1 MSVKSSLALQYS
13 CQDYHL
19 KNAIVIASLSL
30 MLTACATVRPETTT
44 LPEQAAVKAEIDT
57 AAKPGAEPDQELHQD
72 PLPAATLTDE
82 ILFKLLAAEIAFQ
95 RGQWQPAYIATLG
108 VAQET
113 RDPRIARR
121 AAEIAMNANQPAE
134 ALAAIRLWR
143 VLAPHSEPAAQLY
156 LGLVILSDNPA
167 EAQPMLAQRLAAADP
182 QERGELINRIQ
193 HLLLRS
199 SNKPIAFDMLEQ
211 LLAPYAD
218 LPQTPLA
225 LAQGALAKGD
235 RERALQEAGRAL
247 KADPDSELAVLT
259 LAQMSADQIAAV
271 AVLTQFLDVHPQAH
285 EVRIAY
291 ARILI
296 EQKQFEPAR
305 RQFEILLKAQPQ
317 NLGVMYAL
325 GILGV
330 QANDLGSAE
339 KYLGA
344 YVAALESMPH
354 EQHDPAQAL
363 MILAQIAED
372 RNDLAGALRW
382 LEKIAPDG
390 RQSPAYFSALL
401 KRAQLIARQGDLPA
415 AQKLLQSH
423 AGADA
428 RQQVQII
435 LAQAQILREAGLDG
449 AALAAL
455 ETGRKQF
462 PDDTEL
468 LYDYAMAAEKLQLHK
483 QMEAAL
489 RRVIKLD
496 PQKQHAYNA
505 LGYSL
510 AERNLRLPEARTLIA
525 HALELAPEDP
535 FIMDSMG
542 WVEFRLGKLKQ
553 AEALLRRAYA
563 LRPDVEIGAH
573 LGEVLWASGKKDEA
587 QQLWRAALAKDP
599 ANETLKNTLTRFK
612 IQL

>member
-1 MSVKSSLALQYS
+1 M
-13 CQDYHL
+13 

-30 MLTACATVRPETTT
+30 MLAACATVQPETTT
-44 LPEQAAVKAEIDT
+44 LPEQAAVEAEIDT
-57 AAKPGAEPDQELHQD
+57 AAEPGAEPDQEFHQD

-95 RGQWQPAYIATLG
+95 RGQWQPAYIATLA

-121 AAEIAMNANQPAE
+121 ATEIAMSASQPAE

-167 EAQPMLAQRLAAADP
+167 EAQPMLAQRLAAAGP
-182 QERGELINRIQ
+182 QERGELIIQ
-193 HLLLRS
+193 IQRLLLRAR
-199 SNKPIAFDMLEQ
+199 NKTIAFDMLEQ
-211 LLAPYAD
+211 LLAPYAG

-247 KADPDSELAVLT
+247 KTDPDSELAVLT
-259 LAQMSADQIAAV
+259 LAQMSADQNAAV
-271 AVLTQFLDVHPQAH
+271 AVLTQFLDSHPQAH

-317 NLGVMYAL
+317 DPGVMYAL

-330 QANDLGSAE
+330 QASDLGSAE

-354 EQHDPAQAL
+354 KQHDPAQAL

-372 RNDLAGALRW
+372 RKDLAGALRW
-382 LEKIAPDG
+382 LEKIAPG
-390 RQSPAYFSALL
+390 ERQSPAYFSALL
-401 KRAQLIARQGDLPA
+401 KRAQLIASQGNLPT
-415 AQKLLQSH
+415 AQKLLQNHTS
-423 AGADA
+423 DDP

-435 LAQAQILREAGLDG
+435 LMQALILREAGLDG

-455 ETGRKQF
+455 ETGRKRF

-489 RRVIKLD
+489 RRVIKLE

-525 HALELAPEDP
+525 RALELAPEDP

-599 ANETLKNTLTRFK
+599 ANETLKNTLTRLK

>member
-1 MSVKSSLALQYS
+1 M
-13 CQDYHL
+13 
-19 KNAIVIASLSL
+19 KNTILIASLSL
-30 MLTACATVRPETTT
+30 MLAACAAVQPETATA
-44 LPEQAAVKAEIDT
+44 PQAETEAT
-57 AAKPGAEPDQELHQD
+57 AEPVASGLPQGHPELDQADTGPAPEAIQD
-72 PLPAATLTDE
+72 PLPAATLTNE
-82 ILFKLLAAEIAFQ
+82 ILFKLLAAEIAYQ
-95 RGQWQPAYIATLG
+95 RDQWQAAYIAVLG

-121 AAEIAMNANQPAE
+121 AAEIAMSASQPAE

-143 VLAPHSEPAAQLY
+143 ELAPHAEAAAQLY

-167 EAQPMLAQRLAAADP
+167 EAQPTLAQRLAAASP
-182 QERGELINRIQ
+182 QERGELITQIQ
-193 HLLLRS
+193 RLLLRAG
-199 SNKPIAFDMLEQ
+199 NKTTAFNMLEQ
-211 LLAPYAD
+211 LLAPYAG

-225 LAQGALAKGD
+225 LAQSALAKGD
-235 RERALQEAGRAL
+235 RERALQEAGSAL
-247 KADPDSELAVLT
+247 KAEPDSELAVLT
-259 LAQMSADQIAAV
+259 LAQMSADQNAAV
-271 AVLTQFLDVHPQAH
+271 AVLTQFLDSHPQAH

-305 RQFEILLKAQPQ
+305 KQFEALLKAQPQ
-317 NLGVMYAL
+317 DPAVMYAL

-330 QANDLGSAE
+330 QANDLDSAE

-344 YVAALESMPH
+344 YVAALEQLPH
-354 EQHDPAQAL
+354 EQRDPTQAL
-363 MILAQIAED
+363 LILAQIAED
-372 RNDLAGALRW
+372 RKDFAGALRW
-382 LEKIAPDG
+382 LEKIAPG
-390 RQSPAYFSALL
+390 KRQNPAYFSALL
-401 KRAQLIARQGDLPA
+401 KRAQLTAKQGDLPA
-415 AQKLLQSH
+415 AQRLLQHH
-423 AGADA
+423 ASEDA

-435 LAQAQILREAGLDG
+435 MMQALILREAGKER

-455 ETGRKQF
+455 EAGRKRF
-462 PDDTEL
+462 PDDTDL
-468 LYDYAMAAEKLQLHK
+468 LYDYAMTAEKLRQHK

-489 RRVIKLD
+489 RRIIKLE

-525 HALELAPEDP
+525 RALELAPEDP

-553 AEALLRRAYA
+553 AETLLRRAYA
-563 LRPDVEIGAH
+563 LRPDVEIGTH

-599 ANETLKNTLTRFK
+599 DNQALKNTLARLK